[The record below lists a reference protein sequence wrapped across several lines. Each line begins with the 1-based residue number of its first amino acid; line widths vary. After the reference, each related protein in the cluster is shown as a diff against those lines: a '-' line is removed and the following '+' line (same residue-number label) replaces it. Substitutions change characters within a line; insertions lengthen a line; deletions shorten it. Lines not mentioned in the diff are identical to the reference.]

1 VKGKEVDLFEE
12 VKDAMQNM
20 RIKICG
26 VIKANIF
33 KKVSEDAAGQY
44 VSSKEIAMK
53 EALEKARR
61 VKYMK
66 KEDRM
71 LKICNQIKEKYIKEL
86 FPHLFKA
93 FSQLAMVDI

>member
-1 VKGKEVDLFEE
+1 VKGKGVDIFEE

-20 RIKICG
+20 RKKICG

-33 KKVSEDAAGQY
+33 KKVSEDAARQY
-44 VSSKEIAMK
+44 EISKEIAMK
-53 EALEKARR
+53 ETLETASR

-66 KEDRM
+66 KEDRK
-71 LKICNQIKEKYIKEL
+71 LKICNQIKEKCIKEL